1 MVYDRRSLNGG
12 HRNIMLQTKTLVS
25 VEEVRQL
32 AFQLS
37 QQDLLSLLTDIQ
49 ERLYTSELMA
59 IAESSFQEWNDP
71 EEDIYN
77 SSSTSP

>member
-1 MVYDRRSLNGG
+1 
-12 HRNIMLQTKTLVS
+12 MLQTKLPMS

-49 ERLYTSELMA
+49 ERLYTSELTA

-71 EEDIYN
+71 EEDIYDAE
-77 SSSTSP
+77 S

>member
-1 MVYDRRSLNGG
+1 
-12 HRNIMLQTKTLVS
+12 MLQTKILVS
-25 VEEVRQL
+25 VQEVRQL

-59 IAESSFQEWNDP
+59 IAESNFQEWNDP

-77 SSSTSP
+77 SSSTSS

>member
-1 MVYDRRSLNGG
+1 
-12 HRNIMLQTKTLVS
+12 MLQTKIPIS

-37 QQDLLSLLTDIQ
+37 QKDLLSLLTDIQ

-77 SSSTSP
+77 AES

>member
-1 MVYDRRSLNGG
+1 
-12 HRNIMLQTKTLVS
+12 MLQTKILVS

-37 QQDLLSLLTDIQ
+37 QQDLLSLFTDIQ

-77 SSSTSP
+77 SSSISP

>member
-1 MVYDRRSLNGG
+1 
-12 HRNIMLQTKTLVS
+12 MLQTKIPIS

-59 IAESSFQEWNDP
+59 IAILEFKTF
-71 EEDIYN
+71 DI
-77 SSSTSP
+77 SRT

>member
-1 MVYDRRSLNGG
+1 
-12 HRNIMLQTKTLVS
+12 MLQTKIPVS

-77 SSSTSP
+77 SSSTSS

>member
-1 MVYDRRSLNGG
+1 MP
-12 HRNIMLQTKTLVS
+12 QTKLPIS

-59 IAESSFQEWNDP
+59 ISESSFQEWNDP

-77 SSSTSP
+77 GES

>member
-1 MVYDRRSLNGG
+1 
-12 HRNIMLQTKTLVS
+12 MLQTKLPIS

-59 IAESSFQEWNDP
+59 ISESSFQEWNDP

-77 SSSTSP
+77 GES

>member
-1 MVYDRRSLNGG
+1 
-12 HRNIMLQTKTLVS
+12 MLQTQLPIS

-37 QQDLLSLLTDIQ
+37 QQDLLSLLKDIQ
-49 ERLYTSELMA
+49 ERLYTSELMT

-77 SSSTSP
+77 AES

>member
-1 MVYDRRSLNGG
+1 
-12 HRNIMLQTKTLVS
+12 MLQTKIPIS

-37 QQDLLSLLTDIQ
+37 QQDLFSLLTDIQ

-59 IAESSFQEWNDP
+59 ISESSFQEWNDS

-77 SSSTSP
+77 NAES

>member
-1 MVYDRRSLNGG
+1 
-12 HRNIMLQTKTLVS
+12 MLQTKIPIS

-77 SSSTSP
+77 VES

>member
-1 MVYDRRSLNGG
+1 
-12 HRNIMLQTKTLVS
+12 MLQTKIPIS

-49 ERLYTSELMA
+49 ERLYTSELGDR
-59 IAESSFQEWNDP
+59 DP
-71 EEDIYN
+71 RI
-77 SSSTSP
+77 

>member
-1 MVYDRRSLNGG
+1 
-12 HRNIMLQTKTLVS
+12 MLQTQLPIS

-37 QQDLLSLLTDIQ
+37 QQDLLSLLKDIQ

-77 SSSTSP
+77 AES

>member
-1 MVYDRRSLNGG
+1 
-12 HRNIMLQTKTLVS
+12 MLQTKIPVS
-25 VEEVRQL
+25 IEEVRQL

-49 ERLYTSELMA
+49 ERLYANELMA

-77 SSSTSP
+77 SSSTSS

>member
-1 MVYDRRSLNGG
+1 
-12 HRNIMLQTKTLVS
+12 MLQTKIPPS

-59 IAESSFQEWNDP
+59 ISESSFQEWNDP

-77 SSSTSP
+77 SSSTSS

>member
-1 MVYDRRSLNGG
+1 
-12 HRNIMLQTKTLVS
+12 MLQTKLPIS

-71 EEDIYN
+71 EEDTYN
-77 SSSTSP
+77 AES

>member
-1 MVYDRRSLNGG
+1 M
-12 HRNIMLQTKTLVS
+12 IQTQIS

-37 QQDLLSLLTDIQ
+37 QKDLLSLLTDIQ
-49 ERLYTSELMA
+49 ERLYTSELMS
-59 IAESSFQEWNDP
+59 IAESGFQEWSDP

-77 SSSTSP
+77 VES

>member
-1 MVYDRRSLNGG
+1 
-12 HRNIMLQTKTLVS
+12 MLQTKTLVS

>member
-1 MVYDRRSLNGG
+1 
-12 HRNIMLQTKTLVS
+12 MLQTKILVS

-37 QQDLLSLLTDIQ
+37 PHDLLSLLTDIQ

-77 SSSTSP
+77 SSSISP

>member
-1 MVYDRRSLNGG
+1 
-12 HRNIMLQTKTLVS
+12 MLQTKALIS
-25 VEEVRQL
+25 VEEVRHL

-37 QQDLLSLLTDIQ
+37 QQDLLLLLTDIQ
-49 ERLYTSELMA
+49 ERLYTSELIA

-77 SSSTSP
+77 SSSTSS

>member
-1 MVYDRRSLNGG
+1 
-12 HRNIMLQTKTLVS
+12 MLQTKIPVS

-59 IAESSFQEWNDP
+59 IAESSFQEWNNP
-71 EEDIYN
+71 EEGIYN
-77 SSSTSP
+77 SSLTSS

>member
-1 MVYDRRSLNGG
+1 
-12 HRNIMLQTKTLVS
+12 MLQTKILVS
-25 VEEVRQL
+25 VQEVRQL

-77 SSSTSP
+77 SSSTSS

>member
-1 MVYDRRSLNGG
+1 M
-12 HRNIMLQTKTLVS
+12 IQTQIS

-37 QQDLLSLLTDIQ
+37 QKDLLLLLTDIQ
-49 ERLYTSELMA
+49 ERLYTSELMS
-59 IAESSFQEWNDP
+59 IAESSFQEWSDP

-77 SSSTSP
+77 VES

>member
-1 MVYDRRSLNGG
+1 
-12 HRNIMLQTKTLVS
+12 MLQTKILVS

-37 QQDLLSLLTDIQ
+37 PHDLLSLLTDIQ

-77 SSSTSP
+77 AES

>member
-1 MVYDRRSLNGG
+1 
-12 HRNIMLQTKTLVS
+12 MLQTKIPIS

-77 SSSTSP
+77 AES

>member
-1 MVYDRRSLNGG
+1 
-12 HRNIMLQTKTLVS
+12 MLQTKILVS

-37 QQDLLSLLTDIQ
+37 PQDLLSLLTDIQ
-49 ERLYTSELMA
+49 ERLYTSELIA

-77 SSSTSP
+77 SSSTSS